1 MENALDIYA
10 YYFLV
15 ATVVC
20 LAAIGMQIKNNRTRF
35 LTKKQNLLLAVL
47 VGLFQVGVFYTI
59 AITTIQGFVMGWVLG
74 DDFCKF

>member
-10 YYFLV
+10 YYFVV

-20 LAAIGMQIKNNRTRF
+20 LAAVGMQIKNNRSRF

-47 VGLFQVGVFYTI
+47 VGLFQVGVFYTV
-59 AITTIQGFVMGWVLG
+59 AIKTVQGFVMKSVLG
-74 DDFCKF
+74 DDFCNF